1 MEDTMEYRQNILNYA
16 GLYHEFG
23 LNDICAYLE
32 SKDEA
37 VKPTVSW
44 YLTKLTETGQL
55 LRIGHGRYTKCTK
68 TQFVITPTKKQ
79 CGIVKKLKKNF
90 PAAHFCIYDG
100 GVISPL
106 LHHLSANNITYL
118 ETDREAVTA
127 VFNYLRDNGVKAYL
141 RPSRD
146 LIYNYIDMS
155 QPAIFVKPLITESP
169 VTECNGVYVP
179 TLEKLL
185 VDLRKDRDFFYL
197 QDSEGDNIL
206 RNAYALYAV
215 NQSRLLRYAARRGV
229 REEISELLG
238 FGK

>member
-1 MEDTMEYRQNILNYA
+1 
-16 GLYHEFG
+16 
-23 LNDICAYLE
+23 
-32 SKDEA
+32 
-37 VKPTVSW
+37 
-44 YLTKLTETGQL
+44 
-55 LRIGHGRYTKCTK
+55 
-68 TQFVITPTKKQ
+68 
-79 CGIVKKLKKNF
+79 
-90 PAAHFCIYDG
+90 
-100 GVISPL
+100 
-106 LHHLSANNITYL
+106 
-118 ETDREAVTA
+118 
-127 VFNYLRDNGVKAYL
+127 
-141 RPSRD
+141 
-146 LIYNYIDMS
+146 MS